1 MPNIDTTAVLNCPLD
16 ANDADASTVREYLS
30 RLLAK
35 VWTQADDFSGKRP
48 FGNSD
53 WQYEVYDALVDAGLM
68 YGTRDEDGFLD
79 DYDASEG
86 RTLILAAI
94 EALGAQA

>member
-1 MPNIDTTAVLNCPLD
+1 MPNIDTASVLDCPMD

-30 RLLAK
+30 RLLAE
-35 VWTQADDFSGKRP
+35 VWTHADSFSGKRP

-53 WQYEVYDALVDAGLM
+53 WQYEVYDALVDAGLLE
-68 YGTRDEDGFLD
+68 GTRDEDGFLD
-79 DYDASEG
+79 EYDASEG
-86 RTLILAAI
+86 EALILAAI